1 MKKQKKQLIALC
13 ILLFIC
19 IVAWVSLTKWNKSQ
33 EQKKQEEEEASKVMV
48 TDISTE
54 DVKAF
59 SYQYNNETLTEDQ
72 KAQPKLRNKR
82 IDK

>member
-13 ILLFIC
+13 ILLLIC

-33 EQKKQEEEEASKVMV
+33 EQKKQEEEEASKVVV

-54 DVKAF
+54 DDEIVKIHYKFNYHLPYSRLDNWIISLWAA
-59 SYQYNNETLTEDQ
+59 S
-72 KAQPKLRNKR
+72 
-82 IDK
+82 